1 MNGLWHGCW
10 TPLPNTLS
18 CFESGTTAKVVP
30 HPRPSRRSQH
40 FHSPRGPQRLP
51 CTSSVSRTKHCYHDK
66 QVWARDQPREVGPAC
81 LLVHSGTAGNRPNP
95 FPYRWTRT
103 DQQPMSP
110 PSFLELQRQ
119 QFPAVL
125 PEGKCPVALSPRLA
139 SPPIPAGLHQQLQR
153 SSPDRRRFCRS
164 RIPYPE
170 IPVPWLPQVAAA
182 ATSTRLAPNPSR
194 SPRRLPHPAHHD
206 RHGTPE
212 SDPAARPRMSCPVP
226 PISTG
231 FRFASRAHQKTRS
244 APARRT
250 SAGRHLW
257 NPPTF
262 FCRRLLCAPGTPR
275 FRPHAP

>member
-1 MNGLWHGCW
+1 
-10 TPLPNTLS
+10 
-18 CFESGTTAKVVP
+18 
-30 HPRPSRRSQH
+30 
-40 FHSPRGPQRLP
+40 
-51 CTSSVSRTKHCYHDK
+51 
-66 QVWARDQPREVGPAC
+66 
-81 LLVHSGTAGNRPNP
+81 
-95 FPYRWTRT
+95 
-103 DQQPMSP
+103 MSP

-275 FRPHAP
+275 FRPHAPCLHPWIWGHGIPPCLIACSWRSTRPELCPPRGRISRPACHRLSAFPAKLPASGPPSDSPRARSFWAL

>member
-1 MNGLWHGCW
+1 
-10 TPLPNTLS
+10 
-18 CFESGTTAKVVP
+18 
-30 HPRPSRRSQH
+30 
-40 FHSPRGPQRLP
+40 
-51 CTSSVSRTKHCYHDK
+51 
-66 QVWARDQPREVGPAC
+66 
-81 LLVHSGTAGNRPNP
+81 
-95 FPYRWTRT
+95 
-103 DQQPMSP
+103 MSP

-262 FCRRLLCAPGTPR
+262 FCRRLLCAPGTVSTTRKDLASGVPSAFSVPR
-275 FRPHAP
+275 KTSSVGTSFRLSPRTLFLGIVNVSSTASPACSAAMSLIAVGIGGDGGSGSPGAPQPLATKRTSTRRKG